1 MQVCHQV
8 QMFTQVEISDEFKPY
23 PNINHKY
30 KDLWTCSQP
39 QIGKTQFLE
48 KVVQAFSRKKKS

>member
-23 PNINHKY
+23 PNINHNIK
-30 KDLWTCSQP
+30 KFGLFQP
-39 QIGKTQFLE
+39 QIGKTQSLE
-48 KVVQAFSRKKKS
+48 KLEQAFSRKKTS

>member
-30 KDLWTCSQP
+30 KDLWTFSQP
-39 QIGKTQFLE
+39 QIGKTHSLE
-48 KVVQAFSRKKKS
+48 KLEQAFSRKKTS

>member
-8 QMFTQVEISDEFKPY
+8 QMFTQVEISDEFKPT
-23 PNINHKY
+23 Y
-30 KDLWTCSQP
+30 KGLWTCSQP